1 MNIVLIPTFNR
12 TEFLTLCL
20 QRIMQAE
27 GASRYL
33 YVFAVD
39 RGCDPQALTI
49 IRRFPHQ
56 KIVLRA
62 PLHPYQGGTF
72 NIIEA
77 LRTCDALTDRVA
89 AEYVHVIEDDIM
101 IGRDY
106 FTWHERVQSEF
117 RPVVASACRN
127 QNTRVDHGSDPE
139 EVYEHVSY
147 QSLGVA
153 LRSDV
158 LGEIVRHGVDDYYR
172 DPFDYVRRVF
182 PCSAV
187 PISHCEQAGL
197 IRRVLERHDT
207 PCLYPA
213 VPRAYHAGFVGK
225 NRPADGLTGPLKM
238 RVRQLATMTAE
249 EMNERAAG
257 TYQDI
262 TPCDLAGHAIERVR
276 LAIG

>member
-1 MNIVLIPTFNR
+1 MNIVLIPTHNR
-12 TEFLTLCL
+12 TAFLTLCL
-20 QRIMQAE
+20 QNIMAAE

-62 PLHPYQGGTF
+62 PNHPFQGGSF
-72 NIIEA
+72 NIIEG
-77 LRTCDALTDRVA
+77 LRTCADLVNRVDAQ
-89 AEYVHVIEDDIM
+89 YIHVIEDDIM

-106 FTWHERVQSEF
+106 FTWHERVQEEF
-117 RPVVASACRN
+117 RPIVVSACRN

-153 LRSDV
+153 LRADV
-158 LGEIVRHGVDDYYR
+158 LPEIVRHGCEDYYR
-172 DPFDYVRRVF
+172 DPFDYVSRVF

-187 PISHCEQAGL
+187 PLSHCEQAGL

-213 VPRAYHAGFVGK
+213 VPRAYHAGYYGK
-225 NRPADGLTGPLKM
+225 NRPVPRPDGSLKE
-238 RVRQLATMTAE
+238 RVRALATMTAE

-257 TYQDI
+257 THQDI
-262 TPCDLAGHAIERVR
+262 TPCDLSGHHINRVR
-276 LAIG
+276 LAI